1 MVTVQPWSIEGHVVQ
16 FLQLHRKEPG
26 VARALLQLLVSGNW
40 ALTRIVAY
48 HWQSDLYTKEIL
60 TNNQHVKYNSMKH
73 LKGQQLLFTI
83 TYIESEVS
91 LKILNHEL
99 SLLDLS
105 LKF

>member
-1 MVTVQPWSIEGHVVQ
+1 MVTPVQPWSIEGHVVQ

-73 LKGQQLLFTI
+73 LKGQQLLFTMK
-83 TYIESEVS
+83 YI
-91 LKILNHEL
+91 
-99 SLLDLS
+99 
-105 LKF
+105 